1 MATACNAKWL
11 WRCSPAKARSAECR
25 IPAKVA
31 QVGQTSSRLRV
42 VALARQPRSVPPDMC
57 GCAGECS
64 RSIVLLLFLQKQ
76 NLATAIYLFG
86 LGTLL
91 TGLGLKHKSEL
102 YLQSFLTVDN
112 RHPPKTRGTHRG
124 LDTWTCPKSC
134 VFQVIYSVQ
143 HRRQNDGVHGTKVH
157 CGLKTT
163 IQHDSLH
170 QKRGCVVYWYSI

>member
-1 MATACNAKWL
+1 MWV
-11 WRCSPAKARSAECR
+11 RSA
-25 IPAKVA
+25 PN
-31 QVGQTSSRLRV
+31 Q
-42 VALARQPRSVPPDMC
+42 ARC
-57 GCAGECS
+57 N

-157 CGLKTT
+157 CGLRTT

-170 QKRGCVVYWYSI
+170 QKTKNIPRHARVHITHLEYSRAVLTLQQYWVQILYHTLVPWY